1 MKVLQ
6 VEFNEL
12 SPQLLADFMAA
23 GSLPNFRRFYETS
36 QVFTTDAHAEPPN
49 LEPWIQWPTVH
60 LGVSHL
66 EHGLRHLG
74 ATPAD
79 IGPSYFVV
87 NAIILAFG
95 VGMNRLG
102 ARMAARRRS
111 TSPA

>member
-23 GSLPNFRRFYETS
+23 GQLPNFRRFYETS
-36 QVFTTDAHAEPPN
+36 QVFTTDANAEPPN

-79 IGPSYFVV
+79 IGSGRAVS
-87 NAIILAFG
+87 
-95 VGMNRLG
+95 RSC
-102 ARMAARRRS
+102 RWRRS
-111 TSPA
+111 CPTRASGSGSSAR

>member
-12 SPQLLADFMAA
+12 SPQLLAEFMAA
-23 GSLPNFRRFYETS
+23 GTLPNFRRFYETS

-66 EHGLRHLG
+66 
-74 ATPAD
+74 
-79 IGPSYFVV
+79 
-87 NAIILAFG
+87 
-95 VGMNRLG
+95 
-102 ARMAARRRS
+102 
-111 TSPA
+111 